1 MFTHLR
7 KLYLNLSHKVKK
19 QPLIIGIITM
29 KTLILETKRIRE
41 EHGTAARYAREHNG
55 DPKDLTG
62 LYTWINR
69 NADLIPHLIRDG
81 YLSIQEVDEAEFTQ
95 KAKSA

>member
-1 MFTHLR
+1 
-7 KLYLNLSHKVKK
+7 
-19 QPLIIGIITM
+19 M

-41 EHGTAARYAREHNG
+41 EHGTAARYAREHDG

-81 YLSIQEVDEAEFTQ
+81 YLSIEEINGSKGEETSQ